1 MLSCNWLMFQPERV
15 PAAKLRAEWTDS
27 AFGGRAKVA
36 LVVVDPGSRRSR
48 AGSGHQPIGGHQS
61 SPDH

>member
-1 MLSCNWLMFQPERV
+1 
-15 PAAKLRAEWTDS
+15 
-27 AFGGRAKVA
+27 VA